1 VQGILPGIRYDG
13 RIQHAAVTIQETTHE
28 MNEHIVRDRDLA
40 ERQALALR
48 QAERFQPA
56 IERHVD
62 DLHAEC
68 ALVAPNWSTLT
79 ETRVKCLEQVDIL

>member
-1 VQGILPGIRYDG
+1 
-13 RIQHAAVTIQETTHE
+13 

-56 IERHVD
+56 VECHVD
-62 DLHAEC
+62 DLHTEC
-68 ALVAPNWSTLT
+68 ALVGPNRRTLT
-79 ETRVKCLEQVDIL
+79 ETRVKCLEQIDIL